1 MKKLI
6 SLTTLILFIL
16 FPIKAQ
22 NFVSEDNLWHVKN
35 AGFPDFFT
43 TEIFKI
49 EGDSVVNLIQYKKIW
64 FTYDSALI
72 NWTYEGLIRED
83 SNVVYFIPPDCSEG
97 ILYDF
102 NLEIGDTAFIK
113 NRFCQDTEVQVI
125 VYNIDTIDYFGIQ
138 RKRWLIDNSFNEY
151 WIDGIGSQC
160 GPLHSKYY
168 SCIICPSWDL
178 LCFHKNETL
187 LYIKT
192 GETECYQASV
202 GLEEASKIENIII
215 YPNPAKSELFIEFQD
230 LIDEEYTIEIYSI
243 SGQLQFIQRGIK
255 KNITIDISKLPQ
267 GLSFVRV
274 RDKKQTFIS
283 KFIKK

>member
-1 MKKLI
+1 MKKLLILSNLVLII
-6 SLTTLILFIL
+6 SLT
-16 FPIKAQ
+16 PAQ

-35 AGFPDFFT
+35 AGFPGFFT
-43 TEIFKI
+43 TEIFKV
-49 EGDSVVNLIQYKKIW
+49 EGDSVVNLILYKKIW

-83 SNVVYFIPPDCSEG
+83 SNVVYFIPPDCNEG

-102 NLEIGDTAFIK
+102 NLEIGDTTFIK

-125 VYNIDTIDYFGIQ
+125 VYDIDTVDYFGIQ

-187 LYIKT
+187 LYIKA
-192 GETECYQASV
+192 GETECYQVSV
-202 GLEEASKIENIII
+202 GLDETNTSDEITITPNPVNRGKKIEIQTFERIKSILIYNSSGVLIESIMENFDNRTFLETNQFQPGLYFLRIENKDKKTITKKIII
-215 YPNPAKSELFIEFQD
+215 I
-230 LIDEEYTIEIYSI
+230 
-243 SGQLQFIQRGIK
+243 
-255 KNITIDISKLPQ
+255 
-267 GLSFVRV
+267 
-274 RDKKQTFIS
+274 
-283 KFIKK
+283 